1 MIQSVS
7 CVVAAEPTVR
17 GCLPGDSIIDG
28 CTKLSE
34 NGVLTYHSCKCIS
47 NYCNNHVLAVG
58 ITLLPYSKLTW
69 LTTIS
74 LIAIILRA

>member
-1 MIQSVS
+1 ML
-7 CVVAAEPTVR
+7 CVVSSEPTVR

-28 CTKLSE
+28 CTERSE
-34 NGVLTYHSCKCIS
+34 NGVLIYHSCKCIS
-47 NYCNNHVLAVG
+47 NYCNNNVLAVG
-58 ITLLPYSKLTW
+58 TSLFSYSKLTW